1 MNFEKLFAKQV
12 FKNHSCNREKSLRHV
27 AMVAKILD
35 DNKLKTSLK
44 EWIRTASNLIDLI
57 QFHLIFQI
65 LGKFYHSGNG
75 GCMDQ
80 FIFRQIHFARNLK
93 LCSVY
98 E

>member
-65 LGKFYHSGNG
+65 WAKFYDNGNG

-80 FIFRQIHFARNLK
+80 FIFR
-93 LCSVY
+93 
-98 E
+98 